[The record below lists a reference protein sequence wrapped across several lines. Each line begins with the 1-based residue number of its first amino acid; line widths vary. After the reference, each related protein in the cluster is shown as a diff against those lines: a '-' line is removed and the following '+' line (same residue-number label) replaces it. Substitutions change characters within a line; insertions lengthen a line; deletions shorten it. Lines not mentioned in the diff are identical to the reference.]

1 MKWIL
6 KSLLLMTCTLT
17 VLTACQPPVQEPK
30 SSTETPTGTPAPG
43 DNTGPRYLYV
53 ASGLCYSGTGNT
65 TYSAT
70 TSSNIIFRLNLETGS
85 YEGRIADF
93 TKTTEATGTTPV
105 SITNY
110 DDTRLMA
117 LLEHAG
123 QRRIELIEKKI
134 SGERQTFY
142 NNTSTTAPI
151 GALQSAAKFITTVT
165 DGFLLSRTTAIEKLD
180 LGRARRTGTGT
191 NAWVQSPGGSCAA
204 STVNITSLLSYPTT
218 TNSAGYNIVYT
229 HSQNASSAT
238 NNRIGVIAGDTGWN
252 GSAGCL
258 DDQSTVAAAAYPTS
272 SVYLSGAKRIAI
284 SYAGTNVALQ
294 NSIHTY
300 AIDDTA
306 TSNIISDPVNSFENT
321 GVIYG
326 ASAMAWDE
334 ENENLYVAT
343 GGSVTNNF
351 TTGNVPYNI
360 EKFSYN
366 ATTKT
371 FTRVG
376 STTFYPGNLDTRCI
390 SSMFI
395 GN

>member
-1 MKWIL
+1 MKWTL
-6 KSLLLMTCTLT
+6 KCFGLMTFTLAT
-17 VLTACQPPVQEPK
+17 LTACQPPVQEPDASSK
-30 SSTETPTGTPAPG
+30 SPAGSYAPG
-43 DNTGPRYLYV
+43 EGPRYLYV

-65 TYSAT
+65 TYTAT
-70 TSSNIIFRLNLETGS
+70 TASNNIFRLNLETGA
-85 YEGRIADF
+85 YEGRVADF
-93 TKTTEATGTTPV
+93 TKTTEAAGTTPV
-105 SITNY
+105 SIANY
-110 DDTRLMA
+110 DDTRLLA
-117 LLEHAG
+117 LLEHTG

-151 GALQSAAKFITTVT
+151 GALQSAARFITTVS
-165 DGFLLSRTTAIEKLD
+165 DGFLLSRTTAIEKMD

-191 NAWVQSPGGSCAA
+191 NAWVQAPGGACSP
-204 STVNITSLLSYPTT
+204 STVNITSLLTYPTT
-218 TNSAGYNIVYT
+218 TNTTGYNIIYT

-238 NNRIGVIAGDTGWN
+238 NNRIGVIAGDTGWT

-272 SVYLSGAKRIAI
+272 SVYLSGAKRLAV

-306 TSNIISDPVNSFENT
+306 TSNIISDPVNSFENS

-326 ASAMAWDE
+326 ISAMAWDE

-343 GGSVTNNF
+343 GGSVTTNF

-366 ATTKT
+366 STTKT
-371 FTRVG
+371 FSRVG
-376 STTFYPGNLDTRCI
+376 NTTFYPGNLETRCI